1 MNNTVNTNQR
11 LITILVVL
19 PIVFVVLLI
28 IGIVTGWLVMGG
40 MMRWGGMN
48 GMNPQIM
55 NNMMS
60 ACTDMMRS
68 FQTP

>member
-1 MNNTVNTNQR
+1 MNTTVNTNQR
-11 LITILVVL
+11 LVTILLVL
-19 PIVFVVLLI
+19 LIVFVVLLI
-28 IGIVTGWLVMGG
+28 LGIVTGWLVMGG
-40 MMRWGGMN
+40 MMRWGGMM
-48 GMNPQIM
+48 GMNPQII